1 MAAFDVRLAAMADA
15 PFRFRK
21 KPFSVTKSHQRHK
34 QAQITQTNKIYRY
47 VFLQRGPPSLIA
59 WVTPLED
66 PRIPLSIPNEYGLER
81 ESIYLHRI

>member
-1 MAAFDVRLAAMADA
+1 MAAFDLRLAAMADA

-21 KPFSVTKSHQRHK
+21 KPFGVTKSHQRHK
-34 QAQITQTNKIYRY
+34 QAQINIIYRY
-47 VFLQRGPPSLIA
+47 VFLQKGPPSLIA

-66 PRIPLSIPNEYGLER
+66 PRIPLNIPNEYGLER